1 MLLDIKRVSKV
12 FGGLK
17 AVNDVS
23 LEVKEKSITG
33 LIGPNGAGKST
44 LFNCIAGY
52 YPATQGEIYFRG
64 EKISHLPANQ
74 IATKGLARTFQTSQG
89 FAQMTVMENMM
100 VIPKGQKG
108 EQPWQGLMNGKKVRE
123 QEEEQRIRALKLL
136 EEFGL
141 VERRND
147 LVVNL
152 SAGEARIAEIARQL
166 MLNPEVLLLDEPAA
180 GINPTLQNQLVQI
193 LLKLRKQGLTLL
205 IVDHNLGFISSLCDY
220 IYVLNIGRIIAEGT
234 PMEIF
239 KNSKVIE
246 VYLGGTA

>member
-1 MLLDIKRVSKV
+1 VLLDIKKVSKV

-23 LEVKEKSITG
+23 LQVKEKSITG

-52 YPATQGEIYFRG
+52 YPATQGEVYFKG

-74 IATKGLARTFQTSQG
+74 IATRGLARTFQTSQG

-108 EQPWQGLMNGKKVRE
+108 EQPWHGLINGKKVRE
-123 QEEEQRIRALKLL
+123 QETEHSKKALQLL

-147 LVVNL
+147 LIANL
-152 SAGEARIAEIARQL
+152 SAGESRIAEIARQL
-166 MLNPEVLLLDEPAA
+166 MLDPEVLLLDEPAA
-180 GINPTLQNQLVQI
+180 GINPALQNQLVQI
-193 LLKLRKQGLTLL
+193 LLRLRMQGLTLL

-220 IYVLNIGRIIAEGT
+220 IYVLNLGQIIAEGI
-234 PMEIF
+234 PQKIF
-239 KNSKVIE
+239 KNPKVME